1 MPESLPNAGLER
13 LRQDVRNGALPA
25 PASVCIPCS
34 LPGALFSLDG
44 MDGCD
49 SLVGI
54 PSRDGVGPGWFRNNP
69 WIRDQARNHRD
80 TFLQHVLEH
89 AGLTLGDAW
98 LAEFLAF
105 VSREKIELLC
115 VDEQIREDDLAPPVL
130 DHMGVRTHD
139 GLGFEV
145 RRNFLFLAGKL
156 YFATF
161 THASWSEAARE
172 EYLDDNG
179 ERRISPPYTWH
190 SPTGLYPIADACE
203 QLARHFIEAKAS
215 ARFWAG
221 VAGAGEAALGV
232 LAMIPVIRGI
242 TGGVTV
248 GRYAFA
254 AIEAALAADA
264 IVDGSSRMI
273 TGEGLSIG
281 ERFFTDLA
289 RLANPDTAEARG
301 KQVFMAINLALLLPA
316 AYGGARWLM
325 HKVRP
330 GSVTTV
336 RLDDTALSE
345 DAVRRLGRRTA
356 GEINVLETQIER
368 RVVDGGLPVH
378 ASELHSVERNASLV
392 GLEVTGGK
400 ADYQY
405 MATTLRD
412 RLVALIQHSVGP
424 VRMGGSLTR
433 VVADAGEEAL
443 AAALVSH
450 WKVKPENILGLST
463 QPGKASQFGLKNRS
477 DQGIDML
484 VYVPP
489 PPSMTVRNP
498 TTGAM
503 RHHID
508 GIKGTSPVEEL
519 KFEEGTLLV
528 IEVKTTLGKSRTPG
542 FLKTQA
548 SGGKHDVERI
558 RQLILTKKQG
568 WDIKTLSDLDPMFS
582 EKLTSVHDS
591 FLTGKISYLHAQV
604 FFDSAG
610 NPNRLTGNSAGVQIN
625 HWN

>member
-1 MPESLPNAGLER
+1 M
-13 LRQDVRNGALPA
+13 Q
-25 PASVCIPCS
+25 
-34 LPGALFSLDG
+34 
-44 MDGCD
+44 
-49 SLVGI
+49 
-54 PSRDGVGPGWFRNNP
+54 
-69 WIRDQARNHRD
+69 Q
-80 TFLQHVLEH
+80 VLEH
-89 AGLTLGDAW
+89 AGTTLGDAW
-98 LAEFLAF
+98 LAEFHAF
-105 VSREKIELLC
+105 VSREKFELLC
-115 VDEQIREDDLAPPVL
+115 VDEQIRDNDLAPPVL

-139 GLGFEV
+139 GLGFELQ
-145 RRNFLFLAGKL
+145 RNFLFIAGKL

-161 THASWSEAARE
+161 THASWAEAARE

-190 SPTGLYPIADACE
+190 NPTGLYPIADACE

-232 LAMIPVIRGI
+232 LALIPVARGI

-356 GEINVLETQIER
+356 GEINVLETRIDR
-368 RVVDGGLPVH
+368 RVVDGGLPVR

-392 GLEVTGGK
+392 GLDVTGGK

-508 GIKGTSPVEEL
+508 GIKGTAPVEEL

-542 FLKTQA
+542 FLKTQKN
-548 SGGKHDVERI
+548 GGETNTHRIQRLI
-558 RQLILTKKQG
+558 RQKYQGWSISKLTESDQNFTKKLRAL
-568 WDIKTLSDLDPMFS
+568 KAAT
-582 EKLTSVHDS
+582 KN
-591 FLTGKISYLHAQV
+591 KKASYIHAQV
-604 FFDSAG
+604 FLDPYGSL
-610 NPNRLTGNSAGVQIN
+610 NRLTKGGTGIQLNN
-625 HWN
+625 WN